1 MAVFPCLGNWVDWQ
15 RFLCTPYVQIPASH
29 LKLECFF
36 LWGLQTWVYWA
47 MSNGSQYMLS
57 ASLAWR
63 TSDEFKFKFIW
74 KVVASQIHSAEC
86 WAAVVLSTW
95 PSGPKHKA
103 PTFRTF
109 AAQLT
114 CNGSSRS
121 LASRGLAG
129 QAARSSSNARQPDA
143 AAAAPGQVPVPDSS
157 YCAKRG
163 GGRTPEPRGTAGA
176 PAQCVPNSEVHP
188 RFRETLAGLWG
199 KSRTLV
205 ASEHLWFLKNSG
217 WNAILFDLL
226 SWCQKIKEN
235 CSVFHVFFTWCA
247 LLAAACG
254 SGTSHLAYFGVEL
267 AYFW

>member
-57 ASLAWR
+57 ASLAWQ
-63 TSDEFKFKFIW
+63 TSDEFKFIW

-163 GGRTPEPRGTAGA
+163 GGRTPEPRELLHNASLTPRYILGFAKPLRG
-176 PAQCVPNSEVHP
+176 CGGKVVH
-188 RFRETLAGLWG
+188 
-199 KSRTLV
+199 
-205 ASEHLWFLKNSG
+205 
-217 WNAILFDLL
+217 
-226 SWCQKIKEN
+226 SWPVSI
-235 CSVFHVFFTWCA
+235 
-247 LLAAACG
+247 CG
-254 SGTSHLAYFGVEL
+254 F
-267 AYFW
+267 